1 MRELPA
7 GDGPRSP
14 GRVLREQRSRAG
26 LSQLHLARKAGIS
39 VGVVRDLEQGV
50 TTRLQAR
57 SAERLAA
64 VLGLAPGDLAGPT
77 SAAGASHPAGPGGWH
92 SLPYTC
98 VTSQP
103 ASGDAGPPARCAA
116 RQADGTGLQ
125 IRVLGPLQAWLAG
138 RAIPLGP
145 PRQQAVL
152 GLLAA
157 NLGGIVRRETITD
170 ALWGAEAPPT
180 STAMIQTYV
189 SRLRA
194 ILGVGRDGLR
204 HHSQSGYQ
212 LVTGAAQVDLVSFN
226 RLARH
231 ARTALDLGQSA
242 DACGLYEQALALWRG
257 EALAGLDLLRTH
269 PSVTRLHRQWGST
282 VMYYADAAA
291 RLGGHDRVLPHLRFL
306 AERDPLNE
314 RACACL
320 MITLAAC
327 GQQAAAFAAYEQI
340 RRRLDDEFGVRPG
353 PELAGAHLRILRN
366 LVPMSSRAPVSSRAA
381 LPHYHPNPGHRG
393 TQAAVV
399 SGIEGSAVGQEAD
412 TGVPALATAG
422 VAAVEVVAGDP

>member
-1 MRELPA
+1 MQDLPA
-7 GDGPRSP
+7 GDGTLSP
-14 GRVLREQRSRAG
+14 GQVLRKQRSLAG
-26 LSQLHLARKAGIS
+26 LSQLQLARKAGIS

-64 VLGLAPGDLAGPT
+64 VLGLAPGDLAGSTTAT
-77 SAAGASHPAGPGGWH
+77 S
-92 SLPYTC
+92 
-98 VTSQP
+98 P
-103 ASGDAGPPARCAA
+103 ASSCAA
-116 RQADGTGLQ
+116 RQGDGTGLQ
-125 IRVLGPLQAWLAG
+125 IRVLGPLQAWIAG

-157 NLGGIVRRETITD
+157 NLGSIVRRETITN
-170 ALWGAEAPPT
+170 ALWVTDAPPT

-194 ILGVGRDGLR
+194 ILGVGRDGVR
-204 HHSQSGYQ
+204 CHFQSGYQ
-212 LVTGAAQVDLVSFN
+212 LVAGAAQVDLVSFS

-231 ARTALDLGQSA
+231 ARTALDLGQPA
-242 DACGLYEQALALWRG
+242 DACELYEQALALWRG
-257 EALAGLDLLRTH
+257 EALAGLDVLRTH
-269 PSVTRLHRQWGST
+269 PSVTRLHRQWAST
-282 VMYYADAAA
+282 VMGYADAAA
-291 RLGGHDRVLPHLRFL
+291 RLGAHDRVLPHLRLL
-306 AERDPLNE
+306 ADRDPLNE
-314 RACACL
+314 RGCAGL

-366 LVPMSSRAPVSSRAA
+366 LVPMSSRVPVSGRAA
-381 LPHYHPNPGHRG
+381 LSHHRPHPGPLETRA
-393 TQAAVV
+393 TVV
-399 SGIEGSAVGQEAD
+399 PGIPGQ
-412 TGVPALATAG
+412 P
-422 VAAVEVVAGDP
+422 